1 MQFGAG
7 VRLVHFRLGQ
17 EALQRHSQGAFHL
30 LALSINF
37 VNIEL
42 PSWRHPARI
51 QVSGFKAELK
61 QRQLPQVGPQHTLKA
76 LMSSFFG
83 QAAIEPFGAVRGRR
97 KASLYVQHVA
107 AKERRRQ
114 ELQSDQALKAAKL
127 EAVDRLLWQTDFLHQ
142 ESTAQPS
149 SNGLSFLYHDGSA
162 EYSYPVRVCVL
173 RKRSARH

>member
-61 QRQLPQVGPQHTLKA
+61 QRQLPQVGAPAHL
-76 LMSSFFG
+76 
-83 QAAIEPFGAVRGRR
+83 E
-97 KASLYVQHVA
+97 SLDVVF
-107 AKERRRQ
+107 
-114 ELQSDQALKAAKL
+114 
-127 EAVDRLLWQTDFLHQ
+127 LW
-142 ESTAQPS
+142 PS
-149 SNGLSFLYHDGSA
+149 CN
-162 EYSYPVRVCVL
+162 
-173 RKRSARH
+173 